1 MPGLAL
7 VISRRAA
14 YKDAM
19 STELPASGLRLT
31 RLDVRDFRGI
41 DEISLDLRDAQGAA
55 LDLVVLAGANGSG
68 KTALLE
74 AILLLLHRP
83 DKLPRDAAPLREQIR
98 FGAEA
103 LELRGEFR
111 YPDRNRV
118 VDFHTQLRFAHDTP
132 ASSGKFFRPRG
143 DEPQQGALPG
153 FGWSTYARLDAN
165 VEYFSARREPEA
177 LGEIVNPGGARSDV
191 EGHRLRELK
200 RRLISAYYRD
210 LRAQARRGTPV
221 AGAPANG
228 EARTALGDG
237 PFARLQRLWER
248 FSGAGQTLDVIPVS
262 NDPGS
267 GDEVVLRDDR
277 PIPEDVT
284 SLEMAR
290 RLAPARP
297 DIPRMVPLDRL
308 SSGQVALFAFAGP
321 LIFRDA
327 PTDVMLIDEPEQ
339 HMHVQWQRLLV
350 PALREL
356 SPTTQLIVAT
366 HSEAILDSA
375 LSYERFILVEDEDPR
390 AHLDE
395 RGDDGEAELPAANP
409 PA

>member
-1 MPGLAL
+1 
-7 VISRRAA
+7 
-14 YKDAM
+14 M
-19 STELPASGLRLT
+19 STERSTPGLRLT
-31 RLDVRDFRGI
+31 RLDVRNFRGI
-41 DEISLDLRDAQGAA
+41 DEISLDLRDAQGTA
-55 LDLVVLAGANGSG
+55 LDLIVLAGANGSG

-111 YPDRNRV
+111 FPDRNGV
-118 VDFHTQLRFAHDTP
+118 VDFHTELRVAHDTP
-132 ASSGKFFRPRG
+132 AQSGKFFRPRG
-143 DEPQQGALPG
+143 DDLQEALPG
-153 FGWSTYARLDAN
+153 YGWSTYARLDAN

-177 LGEIVNPGGARSDV
+177 LGEVVNPGGARSDV
-191 EGHRLRELK
+191 EAHRLRELK

-210 LRAQARRGTPV
+210 LRAQARHGKPV
-221 AGAPANG
+221 TEASANG
-228 EARTALGDG
+228 AARAAPGDG

-248 FSGAGQTLDVIPVS
+248 FNGAGQTFDVIPVS

-290 RLAPARP
+290 RLAAVRP

-321 LIFRDA
+321 LVFRDA
-327 PTDVMLIDEPEQ
+327 PADVLLIDEPEQ
-339 HMHVQWQRLLV
+339 HLHIQWQRLLV
-350 PALREL
+350 PALKEL
-356 SPTTQLIVAT
+356 APTTQLIVAT
-366 HSEAILDSA
+366 HSEAILDSV
-375 LSYERFILVEDEDPR
+375 LSYERFILVEDDDPR

-395 RGDDGEAELPAANP
+395 PGEEEPSAAGLPS
-409 PA
+409 

>member
-1 MPGLAL
+1 
-7 VISRRAA
+7 
-14 YKDAM
+14 M
-19 STELPASGLRLT
+19 STERSAPGLRLT
-31 RLDVRDFRGI
+31 RLDVRNFRGI
-41 DEISLDLRDAQGAA
+41 DEISLDLCDAQGAA
-55 LDLVVLAGANGSG
+55 LDLVVFAGANGSG

-74 AILLLLHRP
+74 AVLLLLHRP

-98 FGAEA
+98 FGADA

-111 YPDRNRV
+111 CPDRDGV
-118 VDFHTQLRFAHDTP
+118 VDFHTQLRVAHDTP
-132 ASSGKFFRPRG
+132 GRPGSILRASGH
-143 DEPQQGALPG
+143 EPQEVLPG
-153 FGWSTYARLDAN
+153 YGWSKHARLDAN

-177 LGEIVNPGGARSDV
+177 LGEVVNPGGARSDV
-191 EGHRLRELK
+191 EAHRLRELK

-210 LRAQARRGTPV
+210 LRAQARRGKPV
-221 AGAPANG
+221 AEVPVNGGARA
-228 EARTALGDG
+228 AQGDG

-248 FSGAGQTLDVIPVS
+248 FNGAGQMLDVIPVS

-290 RLAPARP
+290 RLAPSRP

-321 LIFRDA
+321 LIFQDV
-327 PTDVMLIDEPEQ
+327 PTDVLVIDEPEQ
-339 HMHVQWQRLLV
+339 HLHVQWQRLLV
-350 PALREL
+350 PALQEL
-356 SPTTQLIVAT
+356 SPTTQIIVAT

-390 AHLDE
+390 AHLD
-395 RGDDGEAELPAANP
+395 DGGEEEEMPAAI
-409 PA
+409 PAS